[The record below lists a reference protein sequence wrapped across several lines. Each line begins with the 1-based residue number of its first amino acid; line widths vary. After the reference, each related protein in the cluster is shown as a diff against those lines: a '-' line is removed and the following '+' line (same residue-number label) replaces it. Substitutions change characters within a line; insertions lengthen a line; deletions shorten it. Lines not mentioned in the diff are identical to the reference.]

1 MNQRVAPRPDHAIKR
16 LARKITGTGP
26 RWQQILRWVGTVS
39 VSGFVL
45 GAVTFFLLYQIIDIP
60 DANADFETQTTNVY
74 YSDGKHKLGT
84 FATQDR
90 ENVTLDEVSKDMQA
104 AVIAAEDR
112 TFYSNRGIDLRGIIR
127 AARNNAQSGAI
138 TGGGSTI
145 TQQYVKILYLS
156 QEQSYTRK
164 VREAILSI
172 KIHNQL
178 SKQEILEGYLNTI
191 YFGNGAYGVQV
202 ASRTYFDKPASELDT
217 RESAALATILNQP
230 SFYDPYSDDGQKQMI
245 PRYQYVL
252 DGMAKAGA
260 ISAADAAE
268 AQRELPTFAKRKDN
282 NRFQG
287 PNGHVLRLVQEKMN
301 QLEFTDDQVLGGG
314 LKITTTLGYQKQRA
328 AIKAV
333 ESIRPAGKKQLHPAL
348 VSIQPGTGAVK
359 AMYGGA
365 DYLEN
370 QLNWATSG
378 TQPGSTFKIF
388 ALIAALEDGYSLTTR
403 LNGSSPIQVGGSTIE
418 NQGDSGGQ
426 SFGPVTLERAT
437 QKSINTAFVDLTQ
450 QLGTDEDDANDGSTG
465 GGTSGTEP
473 TGDVTVGTQKIRDAA
488 NKAGI
493 PESVTDKFDPAAAVT
508 PLGYVPVA
516 PVDMANAYATVAAG
530 GKKSEWYVIQ
540 KVEDPDGSTL
550 HEHERETEQS
560 IPKDVAGDAIAA
572 LRKVV
577 NSGAAG
583 TGSRGRTLC
592 PTLGKTGTATAGDED
607 DQHVSSSW
615 FAGATPKLATAV
627 MYNRGVGNED
637 LEGYLV
643 PFFGGTFPAMTFK
656 AYMDVAIDPASCG
669 EFIAPGNI
677 TSDKGKV
684 YNPVPSCDGDE
695 RLNRSRTA
703 CVDKPDGDGG
713 GGGGGGGDGDGN
725 GNNGNDNEGN
735 DNDGGGG
742 FLDGGGQDGGGEN
755 GTDADEG

>member
-26 RWQQILRWVGTVS
+26 RWQQILRWVGAVS
-39 VSGFVL
+39 VSGFVV
-45 GAVTFFLLYQIIDIP
+45 GAITFFALYQIIDIP

-156 QEQSYTRK
+156 QEQSYIRK

-202 ASRTYFDKPASELDT
+202 ASRTYFDKPASELDI

-245 PRYQYVL
+245 PRYEYVL

-268 AQRELPTFAKRKDN
+268 AQRELPTFAKQKDN

-301 QLEFTDDQVLGGG
+301 QLEFSDDQVLGGG

-333 ESIRPAGKKQLHPAL
+333 ESIRPRARSSCTRRSSRSSRAPA
-348 VSIQPGTGAVK
+348 P
-359 AMYGGA
+359 
-365 DYLEN
+365 
-370 QLNWATSG
+370 
-378 TQPGSTFKIF
+378 
-388 ALIAALEDGYSLTTR
+388 
-403 LNGSSPIQVGGSTIE
+403 
-418 NQGDSGGQ
+418 
-426 SFGPVTLERAT
+426 
-437 QKSINTAFVDLTQ
+437 
-450 QLGTDEDDANDGSTG
+450 
-465 GGTSGTEP
+465 
-473 TGDVTVGTQKIRDAA
+473 
-488 NKAGI
+488 
-493 PESVTDKFDPAAAVT
+493 
-508 PLGYVPVA
+508 
-516 PVDMANAYATVAAG
+516 
-530 GKKSEWYVIQ
+530 
-540 KVEDPDGSTL
+540 
-550 HEHERETEQS
+550 
-560 IPKDVAGDAIAA
+560 
-572 LRKVV
+572 
-577 NSGAAG
+577 
-583 TGSRGRTLC
+583 
-592 PTLGKTGTATAGDED
+592 
-607 DQHVSSSW
+607 
-615 FAGATPKLATAV
+615 
-627 MYNRGVGNED
+627 
-637 LEGYLV
+637 
-643 PFFGGTFPAMTFK
+643 
-656 AYMDVAIDPASCG
+656 
-669 EFIAPGNI
+669 
-677 TSDKGKV
+677 
-684 YNPVPSCDGDE
+684 
-695 RLNRSRTA
+695 
-703 CVDKPDGDGG
+703 
-713 GGGGGGGDGDGN
+713 
-725 GNNGNDNEGN
+725 
-735 DNDGGGG
+735 
-742 FLDGGGQDGGGEN
+742 
-755 GTDADEG
+755 